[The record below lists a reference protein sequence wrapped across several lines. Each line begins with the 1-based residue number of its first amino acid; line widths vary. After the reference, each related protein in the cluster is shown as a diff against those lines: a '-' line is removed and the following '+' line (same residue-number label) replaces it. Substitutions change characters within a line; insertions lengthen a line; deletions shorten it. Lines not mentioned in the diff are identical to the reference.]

1 MKNKQPKIKWY
12 RNAYYVFYYAKD
24 GKRVKTSLGK
34 DRIKAHFTFQE
45 VFCSNTNITVPTT
58 TEDPGKP
65 FSEAVDMF
73 YLSRYGVKQIWN
85 TGYPSH
91 IRTNPASG
99 LGFLRM
105 LQRFGSIQNVNEIT
119 TEMVNRF
126 INNLLTTKGAKSYSR
141 GPKTANRYLTF
152 YRAFL
157 QYCAANR
164 WLKSNPADK
173 MLIPNM
179 KETTPEPHN
188 FSDEE
193 YQMILDN
200 GGQYIRF
207 FQFMYETAIRSTDTY
222 FLTKKDFYVKGDRM
236 YVKIFTNKTGK
247 LLNVPIS
254 KVAQDIVEKVKGTP
268 IFPMF
273 KSNHCK
279 NDSMKVLK
287 RCFNGNAQGYGAR
300 FCNTH
305 NIVMHSFRHTFAMRK
320 LANGVPME
328 TIGQL
333 MGHSFT
339 RMTELYARYQPDT
352 NLLKWV

>member
-152 YRAFL
+152 YRAFH

-207 FQFMYETAIRSTDTY
+207 FQFMYETALRCTDT
-222 FLTKKDFYVKGDRM
+222 
-236 YVKIFTNKTGK
+236 
-247 LLNVPIS
+247 
-254 KVAQDIVEKVKGTP
+254 
-268 IFPMF
+268 
-273 KSNHCK
+273 
-279 NDSMKVLK
+279 
-287 RCFNGNAQGYGAR
+287 
-300 FCNTH
+300 
-305 NIVMHSFRHTFAMRK
+305 
-320 LANGVPME
+320 
-328 TIGQL
+328 
-333 MGHSFT
+333 
-339 RMTELYARYQPDT
+339 
-352 NLLKWV
+352 